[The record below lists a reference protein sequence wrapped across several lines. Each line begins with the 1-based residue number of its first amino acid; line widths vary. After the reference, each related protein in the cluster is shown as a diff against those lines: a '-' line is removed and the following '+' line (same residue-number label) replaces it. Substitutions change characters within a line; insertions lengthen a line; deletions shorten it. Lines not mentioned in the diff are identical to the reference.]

1 MEGVEREVEVER
13 LREEIT
19 ISSVSLFYLP
29 LISILFFL
37 YSPALANTINLLR
50 RAGRLEEVP
59 AILGAAEEKD
69 RRSGSHAG
77 TQYHPFRY

>member
-1 MEGVEREVEVER
+1 MI
-13 LREEIT
+13 L
-19 ISSVSLFYLP
+19 
-29 LISILFFL
+29 SI
-37 YSPALANTINLLR
+37 PACDPLLR

-77 TQYHPFRY
+77 IDNIILLDIKGVQSTCDRY